1 MSRLRSWT
9 VPTTTLPPPSS
20 SRAASVAELHRPVR
34 VCFLIDELS
43 RAGTE
48 TQLVALIR
56 RLDRRRVQPYL
67 GLLRGHRPESRALEP
82 DCCPVL
88 RLNVQSLCTPA
99 GLRDAFRLAYFLRRH
114 RIDVLQVYF
123 RDSTY
128 FGVLVGRLAGVPC
141 IVRTRNSQ
149 GYYLTGLDRRLGR
162 LCNRLS
168 DFVLANCGACRDA
181 ARSEEGAPRN
191 SVVVLENG
199 VDLARFAGVTTIR
212 AFRRPPRVGVLANL
226 RPVKGLDVFV
236 RAAAEVAR
244 AHPDV
249 LFRVGGEGDQRPALE
264 RLAGELGLGR
274 RLQLP
279 GAVADV
285 PAFLAGLDVG
295 VLCSRSEGLSNAV
308 LEYMAA
314 GRPVVATA
322 VGGTPELIEDGVHGL
337 LVPPGDPA
345 ALADAVRR
353 LLEDPVLAGRL
364 AAAARRR
371 VREHFSRERMVE
383 RFEAF
388 YERCVRL
395 GRRMSG

>member
-1 MSRLRSWT
+1 MET
-9 VPTTTLPPPSS
+9 ATLPPPQHSTLTS
-20 SRAASVAELHRPVR
+20 ASAPARPVR

-56 RLDRRRVQPYL
+56 RLDRRRVRPFL
-67 GLLRGHRPESRALEP
+67 CLLRGDHPRSRALEP

-88 RLNVQSLCTPA
+88 RLDVPKLCAPA
-99 GLRDAFRLAYFLRRH
+99 ALGQALRMARFLRRQ

-141 IVRTRNSQ
+141 IVRTRNNL
-149 GYYLTGLDRRLGR
+149 GYALTALDRRLGR
-162 LCNRLS
+162 LCNRLA
-168 DFVLANCGACRDA
+168 DFTLANCAACRDA
-181 ARSEEGAPRN
+181 ALADEGPPRN

-199 VDLARFAGVTTIR
+199 VDLARFANVPTIR
-212 AFRRPPRVGVLANL
+212 AFRDPPRVGAISNL
-226 RPVKGLDVFV
+226 RPVKGLDVFI
-236 RAAAEVAR
+236 RAAADVAR
-244 AHPDV
+244 SHPGAV
-249 LFRVGGEGDQRPALE
+249 FTVGGEGTMREELE
-264 RLAGELGLGR
+264 GLAGDLGLAER
-274 RLQLP
+274 FELP

-285 PAFLAGLDVG
+285 PTFLHRLDVC

-337 LVPPGDPA
+337 LVPPGDAA
-345 ALADAVRR
+345 ALAAAVRR
-353 LLEDPVLAGRL
+353 LLDDPALAVRL

-371 VREHFSRERMVE
+371 ARERFGRERMIA

-388 YERCVRL
+388 YESCARPVR
-395 GRRMSG
+395 GAA